1 MSRITVTVRL
11 RLFCGDIKLLPD
23 IIMSTSLYPTLMSKY
38 IIDQHRDTD
47 GKNMLIVLSVG
58 AITLNVE
65 QA

>member
-1 MSRITVTVRL
+1 
-11 RLFCGDIKLLPD
+11 
-23 IIMSTSLYPTLMSKY
+23 MSTSLYPTLMSKY